1 MQNVDVYEIDRYIK
15 NAYSVKTLVNLSWN
29 NLDQICFVNKRLYNL
44 YCSFYFDICPKWG
57 YAPDKL
63 LIHYSMEKKDH
74 TCSSG
79 SIIYKGIESI
89 DWLMQNIF
97 ELVKVNEQLALF

>member
-15 NAYSVKTLVNLSWN
+15 NAYSVKTLVNLSLN
-29 NLDQICFVNKRLYNL
+29 NLDQICFFNKRLYYP

-63 LIHYSMEKKDH
+63 LIHYSKEKKNH
-74 TCSSG
+74 TGSNG
-79 SIIYKGIESI
+79 SIIYNGIESI

-97 ELVKVNEQLALF
+97 KLVKVNEQLSLF